1 VISCKVPYNDMQTSN
16 VGIISYTHIRIDKI
30 WHENKIRILKI
41 TKRGRGKHIP
51 DKRQNQQD
59 PWTWHGNF
67 E

>member
-1 VISCKVPYNDMQTSN
+1 M
-16 VGIISYTHIRIDKI
+16 RIDKI